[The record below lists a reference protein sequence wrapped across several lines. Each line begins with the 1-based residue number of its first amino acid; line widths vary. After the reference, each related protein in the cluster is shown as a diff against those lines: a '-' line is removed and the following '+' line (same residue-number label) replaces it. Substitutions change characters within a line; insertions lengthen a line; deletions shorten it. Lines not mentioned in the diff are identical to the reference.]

1 MNVVMKF
8 KLNPQV
14 IMDYSQES
22 FTTSA
27 VPSAKRLF
35 PFLLTTLQA
44 RDICLNVLSAEPR
57 LLFLLLIT
65 TIGVNAQTAKTTP
78 TVKLNKHEQKVDSLL
93 SKIDTLLMINN
104 QLLDHLDINSSLKG
118 RYKLYQTDNIYTFLQ
133 LDTKTGMIE
142 QVQWSL
148 DSDNE
153 GSVTINSDDLTYG
166 YGYGSGSFE
175 LYPTKNMYQFILIDK
190 TSGKKW
196 HVQWGMESS
205 KRWIRRIY

>member
-1 MNVVMKF
+1 MKKAVF
-8 KLNPQV
+8 FL
-14 IMDYSQES
+14 ILI
-22 FTTSA
+22 SA
-27 VPSAKRLF
+27 
-35 PFLLTTLQA
+35 
-44 RDICLNVLSAEPR
+44 
-57 LLFLLLIT
+57 
-65 TIGVNAQTAKTTP
+65 IGVNAQTAKITSNTRS
-78 TVKLNKHEQKVDSLL
+78 VKYEQKVDSLL
-93 SKIDTLLMINN
+93 SQIDTLLMINN
-104 QLLDHLDINSSLKG
+104 QLLEHLEINSSLKE
-118 RYKLYQTDNIYTFLQ
+118 RYKLYQTENIYTLLQ

-190 TSGKKW
+190 TNGKKW

>member
-1 MNVVMKF
+1 MRKV
-8 KLNPQV
+8 
-14 IMDYSQES
+14 
-22 FTTSA
+22 
-27 VPSAKRLF
+27 
-35 PFLLTTLQA
+35 
-44 RDICLNVLSAEPR
+44 
-57 LLFLLLIT
+57 FLLLLLFVA
-65 TIGVNAQTAKTTP
+65 IGANAQTAKAPAVSKNT
-78 TVKLNKHEQKVDSLL
+78 KYEQKVDSLL
-93 SKIDTLLMINN
+93 SQIDTLLMINN
-104 QLLDHLDINSSLKG
+104 QLLEHLEINTSLKE
-118 RYKLYQTDNIYTFLQ
+118 RYKLYQTDNIYTLLQ

-153 GSVTINSDDLTYG
+153 GSVSINSDDLTYG

-190 TSGKKW
+190 TNGKKW

>member
-1 MNVVMKF
+1 MK
-8 KLNPQV
+8 K
-14 IMDYSQES
+14 
-22 FTTSA
+22 A
-27 VPSAKRLF
+27 VF
-35 PFLLTTLQA
+35 
-44 RDICLNVLSAEPR
+44 
-57 LLFLLLIT
+57 FLLLISA
-65 TIGVNAQTAKTTP
+65 IGVNAQTAKTATS
-78 TVKLNKHEQKVDSLL
+78 VKSVKHEQKVDSLL

-104 QLLDHLDINSSLKG
+104 QLLEHLEINTSLKE
-118 RYKLYQTDNIYTFLQ
+118 RYKLYQTENIYTFLQ

-196 HVQWGMESS
+196 HVQWGMKSS
-205 KRWIRRIY
+205 ERWIRRIY